1 VFQMNEAEQASENGA
16 VIWVES
22 EQQALDWS
30 LVLASQEIGSVLL
43 APSQE
48 TPSWRLVIEMGD
60 MARAQEAIDKF
71 RAENRGWTLRQRL
84 PWSGLLFH
92 WGALFWALSMV
103 LFHAGA
109 RWAGPTWT
117 NAGMMDSAAVRGGA
131 WWRLFTAVTL
141 HQDVG
146 HLMANATI
154 GFILLG
160 LAMARFGAG
169 WALLVTYLAGGAGN
183 YLAFLLDPMTHRS
196 LGASGMVMGA
206 LGLVAVQ
213 SLGVWRDQRSARRL
227 FATGVFAGMLLFI
240 LLGTDPR
247 SDVLAHAGG
256 FIGGVLLGAVLLRVP
271 DRWQQS
277 GKANGVT
284 IAVTAALVLWTWHL
298 ALRSAELH

>member
-1 VFQMNEAEQASENGA
+1 MNEAEQAPENGA
-16 VIWVES
+16 VIWAES

-43 APSQE
+43 APSPE
-48 TPSWRLVIEMGD
+48 TPSWRLVIETGD
-60 MARAQEAIDKF
+60 LARAREAIDKF

-109 RWAGPTWT
+109 QWAGPAWT
-117 NAGMMDSAAVRGGA
+117 TSGMMNSEAVRAGA

-160 LAMARFGAG
+160 LAMARFEAG
-169 WALLVTYLAGGAGN
+169 WALLATFLAGGAGN
-183 YLAFLLDPMTHRS
+183 SLAYWVDPMTHRS

-206 LGLVAVQ
+206 LGLVAIQ
-213 SLGVWRDQRSARRL
+213 SFGYWRDQGNTRRL
-227 FATGVFAGMLLFI
+227 FASGVFAGMLLFI
-240 LLGTDPR
+240 LLGMDPR
-247 SDVLAHAGG
+247 SDVLAHGGG
-256 FIGGVLLGAVLLRVP
+256 FIGGVLLGAILLRVP

-277 GKANGVT
+277 VKANGAA
-284 IAVTAALVLWTWHL
+284 IIVTAALVLWTWHL
-298 ALRSAELH
+298 ALTHPGLK

>member
-1 VFQMNEAEQASENGA
+1 MNEAEQASENGA

-30 LVLASQEIGSVLL
+30 LVLASQEIGSIIL
-43 APSQE
+43 APSE
-48 TPSWRLVIEMGD
+48 EASSWRLVIERRD
-60 MARAQEAIDKF
+60 LARAQEAID
-71 RAENRGWTLRQRL
+71 RYCAENKGWTLRQRL

-103 LFHAGA
+103 LFFCGVQ
-109 RWAGPTWT
+109 WAGPAWT
-117 NAGMMDSAAVRGGA
+117 KVGIVDSEAVRVGA

-169 WALLVTYLAGGAGN
+169 WALLATYLAGAAGN
-183 YLAFLLDPMTHRS
+183 FLAFLLDPMTHRS

-213 SLGVWRDQRSARRL
+213 SAGVWRDQRNARRL
-227 FATGVFAGMLLFI
+227 FATGVFAGILLFI

-256 FIGGVLLGAVLLRVP
+256 FIGGVLLGAILLRVP

-277 GKANGVT
+277 GKANGA
-284 IAVTAALVLWTWHL
+284 AVLGTAALVLWTWHL
-298 ALRSAELH
+298 ALRSAVLS